1 MELNSGVKCI
11 ICNLSYYSK
20 GSLKL
25 PVYENNFETQTIN
38 VHQNLREMLT
48 NDLFWSDL
56 TWSCSVGQND
66 K

>member
-1 MELNSGVKCI
+1 MEINSGVKCI

-56 TWSCSVGQND
+56 AWSCSVGQND